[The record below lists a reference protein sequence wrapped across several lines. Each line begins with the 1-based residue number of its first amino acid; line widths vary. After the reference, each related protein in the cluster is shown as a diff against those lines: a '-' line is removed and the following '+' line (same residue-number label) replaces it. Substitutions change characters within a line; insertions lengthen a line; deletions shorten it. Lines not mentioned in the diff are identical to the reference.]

1 MHRTVYLK
9 TTDTCN
15 LNCHHCFTNGSQ
27 GRKIFWDHEKV
38 SDWIFRLNETLS
50 DQDSVHFE
58 LHGGE
63 PFLAPL
69 ETLRSVVWEAKKL
82 NPRFSF
88 AAATN
93 LVYKLTDEIR
103 QFICHDLDNGIST
116 SWDPSI
122 RFANKKQFELWS
134 ENLKTMISDGVNVTL
149 NISMSRDV
157 LSLEI
162 EPLLLWIKQLGI
174 KDLAFERI
182 TEHGNAVDNRD
193 HIPSNVEVDAWYVKL
208 HEATVKLGA
217 RDWFYNV
224 LLEDVYAKFEKH
236 ITNNGTFLRA
246 CEERLFTLN
255 ADGTIGGCPNA
266 APLIQYG
273 HIEDT
278 IDALNRSP
286 GRLTVMAKEKMRHE
300 GCLTCEV
307 FQFCGSGCY
316 QLKWEDNVC
325 PSPKT
330 LMRHLA
336 GLPASYA
343 VGQKPKRTIPIFEV
357 R

>member
-15 LNCHHCFTNGSQ
+15 LNCNHCFTSGSQ

-38 SDWIFRLNETLS
+38 SNWIERLNNHLTE
-50 DQDSVHFE
+50 QDSVHFE

-69 ETLRSVVWEAKKL
+69 STLQSVVKNAKQL
-82 NPRFSF
+82 NKRFTF

-93 LVYKLTDEIR
+93 LVYKLTEDIR
-103 QFICHDLDNGIST
+103 QFIRDELDNGIST
-116 SWDPSI
+116 SWDPTI
-122 RFANKKQFELWS
+122 RFANQKQYQLWL
-134 ENLKTMISDGVNVTL
+134 ENLKTLIQDGVNVTL

-157 LSLEI
+157 LSLEL
-162 EPLLLWIKQLGI
+162 EPLLLWVKDLGV

-182 TEHGNAVDNRD
+182 TEHGNAVSNSA
-193 HIPSNVEVDAWYVKL
+193 HIPSNSEVDAWYVKL
-208 HEATVKLGA
+208 HETTDKLGS
-217 RDWFYNV
+217 RKWFYNV

-236 ITNNGTFLRA
+236 ISNNGTFCRA
-246 CEERLFTLN
+246 CEERLFTIN

-273 HIEDT
+273 T
-278 IDALNRSP
+278 IDDSIEKLHRSP
-286 GRLTVMAKEKMRHE
+286 GRVTVMAQERMRHD
-300 GCLTCEV
+300 GCLNCDV
-307 FQFCGSGCY
+307 FNLCGSGCY
-316 QLKWEDNVC
+316 QLKWDGNIC

-330 LMRHLA
+330 LMRRLA
-336 GLPASYA
+336 GLPANYA
-343 VGQKPKRTIPIFEV
+343 VRQKPNRTIPIFEV